1 MVGTRHRTPRHPIDR
16 YRVINWDRCEPSYN
30 IDDDGNI
37 DRRHPAHGNARFGKH
52 RQQAASRVTDEHTTI
67 IAR

>member
-37 DRRHPAHGNARFGKH
+37 D
-52 RQQAASRVTDEHTTI
+52 
-67 IAR
+67 